1 MTARS
6 RVLQQSGSPQRLHRG
21 KQGAGLLTVSAVVA
35 LLTWTTI
42 SGAHQDE
49 PIEWRTVGP
58 GVEHAHITR
67 EGTLNINL
75 LRVDLAHARLDVV
88 HARDEAVGLEPL
100 SAIAARTGA
109 IAAINGGYF
118 RMTGTFAGD
127 STGTLQ
133 IDGSLLS
140 EPDRGRAAVGVLRT
154 TSGSRLVMGHVTW
167 RGAITAGGRT
177 HQLHGINRPRGQDEI
192 VLFTPGFHA
201 STLTDD
207 SGTEVIVRKGIVE
220 NVREKAGNSPIPADG
235 FVISARGKAQEWVR
249 AHLAEGAT
257 VSITTTLLPVDQDEP
272 NPWPNAEDILG
283 AGPKLVTRGKPDVT
297 DAREKMRQGFAT
309 ELHPRTAI
317 ATLAD
322 GRALLLVVD
331 GRQPSLSIGMNL
343 ADLAA
348 LLIELGAV
356 EAINLDGGGSTT
368 MVVGGRIVNHP
379 SDVTGERPISD
390 AIVVRPSRR

>member
-1 MTARS
+1 VPKHVRCVKQNAR
-6 RVLQQSGSPQRLHRG
+6 RVAVSCVVSLLSLTSII
-21 KQGAGLLTVSAVVA
+21 GARQNA
-35 LLTWTTI
+35 
-42 SGAHQDE
+42 
-49 PIEWRTVGP
+49 IEWRTVAP

-67 EGTLNINL
+67 EGPLNINL
-75 LRVDLAHARLDVV
+75 LRVDLAQARLDVV

-100 SAIAARTGA
+100 SVIAARAGA
-109 IAAINGGYF
+109 IAAVNGGYF

-133 IDGSLLS
+133 IDGTLLS
-140 EPDRGRAAVGVLRT
+140 EPDRGRAAVGVVRT
-154 TSGSRLVMGHVTW
+154 PSGSRLVMGHVTW
-167 RGAITAGGRT
+167 RGTISAGGDT
-177 HQLHGINRPRGQDEI
+177 HQLHGINRARGRDEI

-207 SGTEVIVRKGIVE
+207 SGTEVVVRDGIVE
-220 NVREKAGNSPIPADG
+220 DVREKAGSTPIPANG

-249 AHLAEGAT
+249 ARLTKGAK
-257 VSITTTLLPVDQDEP
+257 VSVTTTLLPVDRDEP
-272 NPWPNAEDILG
+272 NPWPDAEDILA
-283 AGPKLVTRGKPDVT
+283 AGPKLVTRGKPDIT
-297 DAREKMRQGFAT
+297 DVREKIRPGFAT

-317 ATLAD
+317 ASLAD

-368 MVVGGRIVNHP
+368 MIVDGAIVNRP

-390 AIVVRPSRR
+390 AIVVLPKRNKP